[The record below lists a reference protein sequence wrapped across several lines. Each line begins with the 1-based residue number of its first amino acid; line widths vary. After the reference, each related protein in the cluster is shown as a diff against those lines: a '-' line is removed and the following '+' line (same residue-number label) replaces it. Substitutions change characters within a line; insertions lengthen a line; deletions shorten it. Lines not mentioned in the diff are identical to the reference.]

1 VRAAEAVGYEGAGT
15 CEFLV
20 DAAGDFYFLEMNT
33 RIQVEHPVTEAV
45 TGFDLVEL
53 QIRIAAGEPLPFS
66 QAEFS
71 MTGHAIETRI
81 YAEDPDMG
89 FLPSPGRISGWLAP
103 RGPGI
108 RLDSGFEGGE
118 TITPHYDPMIAKLIV
133 HGRDRE
139 QALARLR
146 AALDDFWIAGVRTG
160 LPFLRRLVETSVF
173 RDGRYDTAFIE
184 TAMSGGPDPL
194 DDGVRELV
202 LAAVGLCAA
211 SSPGAGRRFRV
222 AIGKEEAVEVELL
235 SVSNPI
241 RARVGKREVEFKRS
255 TLEPDSTIAMISNCD
270 FKFRTSIVAR
280 KKGGFDVGL
289 RDRVVRVKCQED
301 A

>member
-1 VRAAEAVGYEGAGT
+1 
-15 CEFLV
+15 
-20 DAAGDFYFLEMNT
+20 
-33 RIQVEHPVTEAV
+33 
-45 TGFDLVEL
+45 
-53 QIRIAAGEPLPFS
+53 
-66 QAEFS
+66 
-71 MTGHAIETRI
+71 
-81 YAEDPDMG
+81 
-89 FLPSPGRISGWLAP
+89 
-103 RGPGI
+103 
-108 RLDSGFEGGE
+108 
-118 TITPHYDPMIAKLIV
+118 
-133 HGRDRE
+133 
-139 QALARLR
+139 
-146 AALDDFWIAGVRTG
+146 

-241 RARVGKREVEFKRS
+241 RARVGKRDVEFERS